1 MNEAEFKDMIEDSP
15 FAGSPVKPI
24 MLAENAQFQ
33 FRCHRNVKCWNACC
47 SNIDIP
53 LTPYDV
59 LRLKKR
65 LDMSSGDFL
74 KQYSVPFEMDK
85 DGMPGIKLN
94 PVEGG
99 TACQFMT
106 PEGCGVYED
115 RPTACR
121 YYPVALLTMRRSDE
135 YVDRSAYAMVRE
147 PHCLGHF
154 EDKTQTIEQYR
165 TEQGVAEYDQKAHAW
180 RQRAVRPCNVV
191 LSGATMG
198 IVGLG
203 NIGRAIAK
211 RARAFEMHVIAVD
224 INAAHKPDFVHE
236 LWGLSRLSDLMKES
250 DYVVVTV
257 PSTAASQGMI
267 GEREIALMKPTAML
281 LGMSRGGVV
290 DQEALTKALKER
302 KIRAAALDV
311 FVPEPLPP
319 ESELWDMDNVLITA
333 HIAGGTQHER
343 ASVVEILH
351 ENLGKYLRKDFPLR
365 NQVDK
370 KLGF

>member
-1 MNEAEFKDMIEDSP
+1 MNEDEFKDMINDSP
-15 FAGSPVKPI
+15 FGGSPVKPV
-24 MLAENAQFQ
+24 MLAENAQLQ

-65 LDMSSGDFL
+65 LDMSSGEFL

-135 YVDRSAYAMVRE
+135 YVDRSAYALVKE

-154 EDKTQTIEQYR
+154 EDKTQTIE
-165 TEQGVAEYDQKAHAW
+165 E
-180 RQRAVRPCNVV
+180 
-191 LSGATMG
+191 
-198 IVGLG
+198 
-203 NIGRAIAK
+203 
-211 RARAFEMHVIAVD
+211 
-224 INAAHKPDFVHE
+224 
-236 LWGLSRLSDLMKES
+236 
-250 DYVVVTV
+250 
-257 PSTAASQGMI
+257 
-267 GEREIALMKPTAML
+267 
-281 LGMSRGGVV
+281 
-290 DQEALTKALKER
+290 
-302 KIRAAALDV
+302 
-311 FVPEPLPP
+311 
-319 ESELWDMDNVLITA
+319 
-333 HIAGGTQHER
+333 
-343 ASVVEILH
+343 
-351 ENLGKYLRKDFPLR
+351 
-365 NQVDK
+365 
-370 KLGF
+370 